1 MNNLSTRSVIINT
14 FLDLLNNTP
23 FEKLTV
29 KQIVDKT
36 GISRSTFYLHFYDKY
51 DLMEQVTE
59 NIIDEFLSHYQSNS
73 KKQMEKIEFD
83 LVNNSTLGICLHIL
97 EFKSFY
103 KEQFNKS
110 KFIHLLCESLYNH
123 LLNIYS
129 YEGYAIFASYG
140 TVGYLSKWVYEG
152 CERSPKQVAV
162 ELANIGTTNW
172 TRHTAQNF

>member
-1 MNNLSTRSVIINT
+1 MNNSSTRSIIINA
-14 FLDLLNNTP
+14 FLDLLNDTR
-23 FEKLTV
+23 FVKLTV

-51 DLMEQVTE
+51 DLLEQVTE
-59 NIIDEFLSHYQSNS
+59 DITTKFLSHYQSNS
-73 KKQMEKIEFD
+73 QNQVKKIEFD
-83 LVNNSTLGICLHIL
+83 LILNSTLNICLHIL

-103 KEQFNKS
+103 EEQFNNP
-110 KFIHLLCESLYNH
+110 KFIHLLSESLYNR

-152 CERSPKQVAV
+152 CHRSPKQVAI

-172 TRHTAQNF
+172 ARHTAQSF

>member
-1 MNNLSTRSVIINT
+1 MNNSSTRSNIVNT
-14 FLDLLNNTP
+14 FLDLLNDTH

-29 KQIVDKT
+29 KQIVDNT

-51 DLMEQVTE
+51 DLLEQVTE
-59 NIIDEFLSHYQSNS
+59 DITAEFLSHYRSNS
-73 KKQMEKIEFD
+73 KKYKKIEID
-83 LVNNSTLGICLHIL
+83 LILDSTLNICLHIL

-103 KEQFNKS
+103 KEQFKNP
-110 KFIHLLCESLYNH
+110 KFIHLLSESLYSH

-140 TVGYLSKWVYEG
+140 TIGYLSKWVYEG

-172 TRHTAQNF
+172 ARHTEKSF